1 MRITALIVAGL
12 SFAGARLVRSQA
24 TAMRIEEQAVVEAP
38 YTPSAEMAPLL
49 AIGYREA
56 LADMLYVRLRVY
68 FGGYYGTDAHEIAAL
83 GEAIAALDPRFQA
96 VYNYAPNAITIAE
109 KGVDQAAILRSV
121 ALLERGAEQFPD
133 DWRLP
138 YLAGQIYVQ
147 DLHTDD
153 EAQGRAWRERG
164 TLLIESAIRKPG
176 APVRTAMWAATLRT
190 RLGQHQ
196 RAVDGLRE
204 LLLVTPNGPARTR
217 MIEALAKLEDADSTA
232 IAAEVFEMRREFE
245 SVWKEERPAVNASMY
260 LLIGPRLRPGFEMAS
275 LATGGRD
282 LVVDS
287 SEPEKLEP
295 LE

>member
-1 MRITALIVAGL
+1 MRVEGD
-12 SFAGARLVRSQA
+12 GD
-24 TAMRIEEQAVVEAP
+24 VEAP
-38 YTPSAEMAPLL
+38 YTPSASMAPFLSL
-49 AIGYREA
+49 GYREA
-56 LADMLYVRLRVY
+56 LADILYVRLRAY
-68 FGGYYGTDAHEIAAL
+68 FGNFRGTKASAIAAL
-83 GEAIAALDPRFQA
+83 GEAVVALDPKF
-96 VYNYAPNAITIAE
+96 VPIYNYAPNAITIAE
-109 KGVDQAAILRSV
+109 SGVDQAALLRSV
-121 ALLERGAEQFPD
+121 ALLEKGAEQFPD

-138 YLAGQIYVQ
+138 YLAGQIYIQ
-147 DLHTDD
+147 DLQTDD
-153 EAQGRAWRERG
+153 EEQRKAWRERG
-164 TLLIESAIRKPG
+164 TLLVESAIRKPG
-176 APVRTAMWAATLRT
+176 APLQAATWVAALRT

-196 RAVDGLRE
+196 RAVQGLRE
-204 LLLVTPNGPARTR
+204 LLLVTPDGPARTR

-245 SVWKEERPAVNASMY
+245 SLWKEERPAVNASMY